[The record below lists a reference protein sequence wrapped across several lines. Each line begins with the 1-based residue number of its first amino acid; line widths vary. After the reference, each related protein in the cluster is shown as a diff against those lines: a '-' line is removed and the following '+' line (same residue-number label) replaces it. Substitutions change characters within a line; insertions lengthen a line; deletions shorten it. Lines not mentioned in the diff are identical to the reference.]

1 MTNLDHFC
9 PPRAFKGNIS
19 QVERRV
25 VGYKSPTLDDIL
37 EKAAYLNEIEYDLE
51 L

>member
-1 MTNLDHFC
+1 MDHFC
-9 PPRAFKGNIS
+9 APIDFKGNIS
-19 QVERRV
+19 QIERWRE
-25 VGYKSPTLDDIL
+25 VGYISPTLDDIL

>member
-1 MTNLDHFC
+1 MDHFC
-9 PPRAFKGNIS
+9 PPRDFKGNIF
-19 QVERRV
+19 QIERWRE

-37 EKAAYLNEIEYDLE
+37 EKAAYLNEIENDLE